1 MSADELRIIHNLEM
15 YHTDMMWSPHNPAS
29 YNNVKYEDIEHA
41 GPPAAPLEFPMPII
55 HRAHRSAVS
64 VLDHVSG
71 LVYHEKEVLVR
82 APYSSAGGPRPVGPR
97 RAYLI
102 KKRIASCSYGVV
114 RLAIVLERNMKQE
127 EARDCLQQDEAEWK
141 STGALV
147 AIKILSCEQIRQNLS
162 PDSSNPLNEVASLQL
177 VGSYHSNVLGC
188 DEVLQSE
195 DELYIVTPY
204 KSGKDLFQRLM
215 GVDQHAAK
223 HPQVQQPA
231 RPLKRPSERCAREW
245 FHDLLRGMLHLQN
258 KGISYRNLSLDNLLL
273 DSDSKL
279 VIADFGLALRVPYT
293 DWSNFGGV
301 TDASEGSLRRLI
313 LAQGH
318 RGNTPYLAPE
328 LLKPGE
334 PFDGFSVDMWAAGV
348 ILFLLL
354 VGRAPFR
361 VAHTSD
367 PKFIT
372 VAQKGQ
378 LRSLLDSLH
387 IKISDNAVDL
397 LQNLLWHDP
406 RRRLTLQEALAH
418 PWVTHDRE
426 SSESETSSF
435 DGSKASKC
443 VKFNPSSVCEDL
455 NCRMVSFGEDALGRL
470 SLGRMSSF

>member
-1 MSADELRIIHNLEM
+1 MSADELIIIDNLEM
-15 YHTDMMWSPHNPAS
+15 YHTDMWSANNPAS

-41 GPPAAPLEFPMPII
+41 GPPAAPLEFPMPLI
-55 HRAHRSAVS
+55 HRAQRSEVS
-64 VLDHVSG
+64 VLDHVTG
-71 LVYHEKEVLVR
+71 RVYHEKEVISR
-82 APYSSAGGPRPVGPR
+82 APQPTNYGLRTVGPR
-97 RAYLI
+97 RAYLL
-102 KKRIASCSYGVV
+102 KKRIAPCTYGVV
-114 RLAIVLERNMKQE
+114 RLAIVLEQNIKQE
-127 EARDCLQQDEAEWK
+127 ETRDCLQQEDEAEWK
-141 STGALV
+141 STGGLV
-147 AIKILSCEQIRQNLS
+147 AIKVLSCEQVRQNLS

-177 VGSYHSNVLGC
+177 VGSYHPNVLGC

-204 KSGKDLFQRLM
+204 KAGKDLFQKLM
-215 GVDQHAAK
+215 GVDRNAAK
-223 HPQVQQPA
+223 HPQVQQHA

-245 FHDLLRGMLHLQN
+245 FKDLLRGMMHLQN
-258 KGISYRNLSLDNLLL
+258 KGICHRNLSLDNLLL
-273 DSDSKL
+273 DPDGKL

-318 RGNTPYLAPE
+318 GGNTPYLAPE
-328 LLKPGE
+328 LLKPGA

-348 ILFLLL
+348 ILFLML

-361 VAHTSD
+361 VAHSSD
-367 PKFIT
+367 PKFLT
-372 VAQKGQ
+372 VAHKGQ
-378 LRSLLDSLH
+378 LRSLLQSLH
-387 IKISDNAVDL
+387 IKISDDAVDL
-397 LQNLLWHDP
+397 LQSLLWHDP

-455 NCRMVSFGEDALGRL
+455 NCRMGIFGEEALGRL